1 MGEMTAIRGRRVI
14 TPEGERAA
22 TVLLRDGVIAGLAGY
37 TGAPDGAITLA
48 GDEVLLPGLVDSHVH
63 VNEPGR
69 TEWEGFATATAA
81 AAAGGVTTI
90 VDMPLNSIPP
100 TVTVPALRA
109 KQAAAA
115 GQLATDVAFWG
126 GAVPGNVASLR
137 PLHEA
142 GVVGFKCFLLPSGV
156 DEFAPLNAA
165 QLGEAMTEIA
175 SFGGLLIAHAED
187 PEVIAAAPAAR
198 GRRYADFLASR
209 PPEAEQRA
217 ITALLAQTRRTG
229 CRTHIVHLASAAALP
244 AVRAAKAAGLPVSA
258 ETCPHYLTL
267 RAEDIPD
274 GATEFK
280 CCPPIRDD
288 ANRAALWAGLLD
300 GTIDCVVSDH
310 SPCPV
315 ADKRMDTGD
324 FGDAWGGIASVQ
336 LGLPA
341 VWTEAARR
349 GIGLDRVARWMATAP
364 AELTGLADRGAIR
377 PGLRADLCCFAPD
390 EKFVV
395 NPAALRHRSPVTPY
409 AGRTLTGV
417 VRQTWLAG
425 RPAGPARAPGSSP
438 APRDAERE
446 RNARGLHGAAR
457 PGQPGPRRDGPVRQ
471 RRVLRGRAQPHRARP
486 AVHDPAAFGIRGKE
500 YDGWETRRRREP
512 GEDFVIIR
520 LAAPAIV
527 RGVNIDTAHFRG
539 NYRRRLGRRDHAARL
554 PLGGRGAGRGLDPAG
569 GPDRSRW

>member
-1 MGEMTAIRGRRVI
+1 MPGCAVGEVTAIRGRRVI
-14 TPEGERAA
+14 TPDGERAA
-22 TVLLRDGVIAGLAGY
+22 TVLLREGVIAGLAGY
-37 TGAPDGAITLA
+37 AGAPDGAVTLA

-100 TVTVPALRA
+100 TVTVPALHA

-126 GAVPGNVASLR
+126 GAVPGNVADLR

-156 DEFAPLNAA
+156 DEFAPLDAG
-165 QLGEAMTEIA
+165 QLAVAMAEIA
-175 SFGGLLIAHAED
+175 SFGGLLIVHAED

-209 PPEAEQRA
+209 PPEAERRA
-217 ITALLAQTRRTG
+217 ITALLALTRQTG
-229 CRTHIVHLASAAALP
+229 CRTHIVHLASGAALP

-267 RAEDIPD
+267 RAEDVPD
-274 GATEFK
+274 GATQFK

-288 ANRAALWAGLLD
+288 ANREALWAGLLD

-310 SPCPV
+310 SPCP
-315 ADKRMDTGD
+315 AAAKRMDTGD

-349 GIGLDRVARWMATAP
+349 GIGLDRVAGWMAAAP
-364 AELTGLADRGAIR
+364 AALTGLADRGAIR
-377 PGLRADLCCFAPD
+377 PGLRADLCCFAPGQ
-390 EKFVV
+390 EFVV
-395 NPAALRHRSPVTPY
+395 DAAALLHRNPVTPY

-425 RPAGPARAPGSSP
+425 RRAGTGPPAGQLVSVA
-438 APRDAERE
+438 
-446 RNARGLHGAAR
+446 
-457 PGQPGPRRDGPVRQ
+457 
-471 RRVLRGRAQPHRARP
+471 GRAA
-486 AVHDPAAFGIRGKE
+486 
-500 YDGWETRRRREP
+500 
-512 GEDFVIIR
+512 
-520 LAAPAIV
+520 
-527 RGVNIDTAHFRG
+527 
-539 NYRRRLGRRDHAARL
+539 
-554 PLGGRGAGRGLDPAG
+554 GGR
-569 GPDRSRW
+569 S

>member
-1 MGEMTAIRGRRVI
+1 
-14 TPEGERAA
+14 
-22 TVLLRDGVIAGLAGY
+22 
-37 TGAPDGAITLA
+37 
-48 GDEVLLPGLVDSHVH
+48 
-63 VNEPGR
+63 
-69 TEWEGFATATAA
+69 
-81 AAAGGVTTI
+81 
-90 VDMPLNSIPP
+90 
-100 TVTVPALRA
+100 
-109 KQAAAA
+109 
-115 GQLATDVAFWG
+115 
-126 GAVPGNVASLR
+126 
-137 PLHEA
+137 
-142 GVVGFKCFLLPSGV
+142 V
-156 DEFAPLNAA
+156 DEFAPLDAA
-165 QLGEAMTEIA
+165 QLGEAMAEIA

-267 RAEDIPD
+267 RAEDVPD

-288 ANRAALWAGLLD
+288 ANRAALWAGLAD

-315 ADKRMDTGD
+315 AAKRMDTGD

-341 VWTEAARR
+341 VWTGAAQR
-349 GIGLDRVARWMATAP
+349 GIGLDRVAGWMATAP
-364 AELTGLADRGAIR
+364 AALTGLADRGAIR

-395 NPAALRHRSPVTPY
+395 DPAALRHRHPVSPY

-425 RPAGPARAPGSSP
+425 RPAGAGPRAGQLVS
-438 APRDAERE
+438 AT
-446 RNARGLHGAAR
+446 GGAA
-457 PGQPGPRRDGPVRQ
+457 
-471 RRVLRGRAQPHRARP
+471 
-486 AVHDPAAFGIRGKE
+486 
-500 YDGWETRRRREP
+500 
-512 GEDFVIIR
+512 
-520 LAAPAIV
+520 
-527 RGVNIDTAHFRG
+527 
-539 NYRRRLGRRDHAARL
+539 
-554 PLGGRGAGRGLDPAG
+554 GA
-569 GPDRSRW
+569 SS

>member
-1 MGEMTAIRGRRVI
+1 MPGCAVGEVTAIRGRRVI
-14 TPEGERAA
+14 TPDGERAA
-22 TVLLRDGVIAGLAGY
+22 TVLLREGVIAGLAGY
-37 TGAPDGAITLA
+37 AGAPDGALTLA

-126 GAVPGNVASLR
+126 GAVPGNVADLR

-156 DEFAPLNAA
+156 DEFAPLDAG
-165 QLGEAMTEIA
+165 QLAVAMAEIA
-175 SFGGLLIAHAED
+175 SFGGLLIVHAED

-209 PPEAEQRA
+209 PPEAERRA
-217 ITALLAQTRRTG
+217 ITALLALTRQTG
-229 CRTHIVHLASAAALP
+229 CRTHIVHLASGAALP

-267 RAEDIPD
+267 RAEDVPD
-274 GATEFK
+274 GATQFK

-288 ANRAALWAGLLD
+288 ANREALWGGLLD

-310 SPCPV
+310 SPCP
-315 ADKRMDTGD
+315 AAAKRMDTGD

-336 LGLPA
+336 LSLPA

-349 GIGLDRVARWMATAP
+349 GIGLDRVAGWMAAAP
-364 AELTGLADRGAIR
+364 AALTGLADRGAIR
-377 PGLRADLCCFAPD
+377 PGLRADLCCFAPGQ
-390 EKFVV
+390 EFVV
-395 NPAALRHRSPVTPY
+395 DAAALRHRNPVTPY

-417 VRQTWLAG
+417 VRPPWRAG
-425 RPAGPARAPGSSP
+425 RPAGAGPRAGQLVS
-438 APRDAERE
+438 AT
-446 RNARGLHGAAR
+446 GGAA
-457 PGQPGPRRDGPVRQ
+457 
-471 RRVLRGRAQPHRARP
+471 
-486 AVHDPAAFGIRGKE
+486 
-500 YDGWETRRRREP
+500 
-512 GEDFVIIR
+512 
-520 LAAPAIV
+520 
-527 RGVNIDTAHFRG
+527 
-539 NYRRRLGRRDHAARL
+539 
-554 PLGGRGAGRGLDPAG
+554 GA
-569 GPDRSRW
+569 SS

>member
-1 MGEMTAIRGRRVI
+1 MHSGSAGAYVTAIRGRRVV

-22 TVLLRDGVIAGLAGY
+22 TVLVRDGLIAGLTGY
-37 TGAPDGAITLA
+37 AGAPDGAVTLA
-48 GDEVLLPGLVDSHVH
+48 SDEVLLPGLVDSHVH

-126 GAVPGNVASLR
+126 GAVPGNLASLR

-142 GVVGFKCFLLPSGV
+142 GVVGFKCFLLPSGG
-156 DEFAPLNAA
+156 DEFAPLAA
-165 QLGEAMTEIA
+165 GQLACAMAEIA
-175 SFGGLLIAHAED
+175 SFGGLLVAHAED

-209 PPEAEQRA
+209 PPEAEGRA
-217 ITALLAQTRRTG
+217 ITALLALTRQTG
-229 CRTHIVHLASAAALP
+229 GRTHVVHLASAAALP

-274 GATEFK
+274 GATQFK

-288 ANRAALWAGLLD
+288 ANRAGLWAGLLD
-300 GTIDCVVSDH
+300 RTIGSVVSDH
-310 SPCPV
+310 SPCTV
-315 ADKRMDTGD
+315 AAKRFDTGD
-324 FGDAWGGIASVQ
+324 FADAWGGIASLQ

-349 GIGLDRVARWMATAP
+349 GIGLGRLAAWMSAAP
-364 AELTGLADRGAIR
+364 AALAGLAGRGAIR

-390 EKFVV
+390 EGIVV
-395 NPAALRHRSPVTPY
+395 DRATLRHRNPVSPY

-425 RPAGPARAPGSSP
+425 RPAGPGPM
-438 APRDAERE
+438 
-446 RNARGLHGAAR
+446 AAG
-457 PGQPGPRRDGPVRQ
+457 PLAGQLV
-471 RRVLRGRAQPHRARP
+471 
-486 AVHDPAAFGIRGKE
+486 
-500 YDGWETRRRREP
+500 
-512 GEDFVIIR
+512 
-520 LAAPAIV
+520 
-527 RGVNIDTAHFRG
+527 
-539 NYRRRLGRRDHAARL
+539 RRLG
-554 PLGGRGAGRGLDPAG
+554 
-569 GPDRSRW
+569 

>member
-37 TGAPDGAITLA
+37 TGAPDGVTTLA

-187 PEVIAAAPAAR
+187 PGVIAAAPAAR

-244 AVRAAKAAGLPVSA
+244 AVRAAQAAGLPVSA

-280 CCPPIRDD
+280 CCPPIRDE

-315 ADKRMDTGD
+315 AAKRMDTGD

-349 GIGLDRVARWMATAP
+349 GIGLDRVARWMASAP

-377 PGLRADLCCFAPD
+377 PGLRGDLCCFAPD

-395 NPAALRHRSPVTPY
+395 NPAALRHRNPVTPY

-425 RPAGPARAPGSSP
+425 RPAGAGPRAGQ
-438 APRDAERE
+438 
-446 RNARGLHGAAR
+446 LAR
-457 PGQPGPRRDGPVRQ
+457 PQ
-471 RRVLRGRAQPHRARP
+471 
-486 AVHDPAAFGIRGKE
+486 
-500 YDGWETRRRREP
+500 
-512 GEDFVIIR
+512 
-520 LAAPAIV
+520 
-527 RGVNIDTAHFRG
+527 
-539 NYRRRLGRRDHAARL
+539 
-554 PLGGRGAGRGLDPAG
+554 GGR
-569 GPDRSRW
+569 S